1 MSIFK
6 VSHYIKEKPIYEQG
20 FILIPHL
27 ATLAYGS
34 GPGGEIISTYS
45 IFGPDKLEETK
56 LGLPFSFSW
65 QDRYKISSILGA
77 HLGALGIGSLLL
89 FVKAVY
95 LGGIYDTLSS
105 GGGDVRLLRESCVTL
120 NPYLLGRYLVRAP
133 FGNEGWIISINN
145 LEDLVGE
152 HYWLGIYCMIGS
164 IWHISTRPF
173 GFLVR
178 EFSWTGEA
186 YLSYS
191 LSSISLMG
199 FIAAVF
205 SWYNNT
211 AYPSEFFGPTG
222 PEASQAQGFT
232 FLLRDQKLGIKVSS
246 SQGPTALPKYLMR
259 SPSGELIFGGETMR
273 FWSMSSGWVE
283 PLRTASGLDIYKLE
297 TDIQSWQERRS
308 AEFMTHAPLGSLNS

>member
-1 MSIFK
+1 MGHIIHSGILG
-6 VSHYIKEKPIYEQG
+6 IGGIY
-20 FILIPHL
+20 H
-27 ATLAYGS
+27 
-34 GPGGEIISTYS
+34 S
-45 IFGPDKLEETK
+45 IFGPERLEETK
-56 LGLPFSFSW
+56 LGIPFSFSW
-65 QDRYKISSILGA
+65 QDRYKISSILGV
-77 HLGALGIGSLLL
+77 HLKILGIGSILL
-89 FVKAVY
+89 FIKVIY

-105 GGGDVRLLRESCVTL
+105 GGGDIKLLLENYITL
-120 NPYLLGRYLVRAP
+120 NPYLLG
-133 FGNEGWIISINN
+133 G
-145 LEDLVGE
+145 

-164 IWHISTRPF
+164 IWHISTRPL

-178 EFSWTGEA
+178 GFSWTGEA

-199 FIAAVF
+199 FIASIF

-211 AYPSEFFGPTG
+211 AYPSEFYGPTG

-232 FLLRDQKLGIKVSS
+232 FLIRDQKLGVKVSS

-259 SPSGELIFGGETMR
+259 SPSGEIIFGGETMR

-297 TDIQSWQERRS
+297 TDI
-308 AEFMTHAPLGSLNS
+308 

>member
-1 MSIFK
+1 MGIFE

-27 ATLAYGS
+27 AALAYGS
-34 GPGGEIISTYS
+34 GPVGEIISTYPMFVIGVFHIIS
-45 IFGPDKLEETK
+45 SGI
-56 LGLPFSFSW
+56 LGLGGIFHF
-65 QDRYKISSILGA
+65 IFGA

-89 FVKAVY
+89 FVKSVY

-133 FGNEGWIISINN
+133 FGNEGWIISVNN
-145 LEDLVGE
+145 MEDLVGG

-178 EFSWTGEA
+178 GFSWTGEA

-191 LSSISLMG
+191 LSSISLRG
-199 FIAAVF
+199 FIASVF

-211 AYPSEFFGPTG
+211 AYPSEFFGP
-222 PEASQAQGFT
+222 
-232 FLLRDQKLGIKVSS
+232 
-246 SQGPTALPKYLMR
+246 
-259 SPSGELIFGGETMR
+259 
-273 FWSMSSGWVE
+273 
-283 PLRTASGLDIYKLE
+283 
-297 TDIQSWQERRS
+297 
-308 AEFMTHAPLGSLNS
+308 